1 MLLSQKN
8 GIYYLRLKSSS
19 NFKKK
24 KKLKRIMTW
33 EWGWVS
39 MCNNGC
45 DKTIFFHVDCH
56 IYKGYSL
63 RQKQQPKKESR
74 Q

>member
-1 MLLSQKN
+1 
-8 GIYYLRLKSSS
+8 
-19 NFKKK
+19 
-24 KKLKRIMTW
+24 MTW